1 MEEAD
6 LWRAAQ
12 FLIVRY
18 GREAVEEAIR
28 RADAQLQ
35 QNDPAGLEGYEIW
48 AGIAEKIEEL
58 LRDKPSPGEKL
69 H

>member
-1 MEEAD
+1 MDDID

-12 FLIVRY
+12 FLLVRY

-28 RADAQLQ
+28 RADEQLLLN
-35 QNDPAGLEGYEIW
+35 NDSGQEGYEIW
-48 AGIAEKIEEL
+48 AGIAEKVQEL
-58 LRDKPSPGEKL
+58 LRDRPAPGEHL